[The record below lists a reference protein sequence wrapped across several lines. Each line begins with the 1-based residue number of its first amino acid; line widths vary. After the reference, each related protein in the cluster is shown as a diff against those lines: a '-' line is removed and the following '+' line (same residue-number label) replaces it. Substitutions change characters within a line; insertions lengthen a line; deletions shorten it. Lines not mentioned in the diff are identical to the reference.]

1 VFPDQHRRDLPA
13 VDKESK
19 PCWPVATQLE
29 VVVEVHEP
37 RLLQLVEQIAQA
49 SIVRERA
56 DHHERPFDSEL
67 VRREVQPLIDRGSR

>member
-1 VFPDQHRRDLPA
+1 VFPAHHRCDSPA

-49 SIVRERA
+49 SIVRKRA
-56 DHHERPFDSEL
+56 DHDQGPFDSEL
-67 VRREVQPLIDRGSR
+67 VGREVQPLIDRGSR